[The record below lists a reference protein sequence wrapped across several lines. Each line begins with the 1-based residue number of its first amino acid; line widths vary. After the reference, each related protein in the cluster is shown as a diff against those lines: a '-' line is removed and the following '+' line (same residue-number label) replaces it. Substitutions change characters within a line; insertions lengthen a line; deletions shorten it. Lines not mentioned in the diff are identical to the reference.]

1 MSLYPE
7 PPREVRPSRST
18 LAPSRVRVEP
28 LASQWWRPLLNRWYS
43 ISAPV
48 DVSDSASLER
58 REIVRRGRVASLILP
73 VIIALVILPIPTA
86 FGNPILLSTLILVL
100 SLDVVAL
107 FGLNRAGHVTA
118 AGILVVIGVE
128 LGLGVSILTFPGGF
142 GPSNLPLF
150 DLMVQSLVVAVAMLA
165 PSIVFLV
172 AVING
177 IFIVAV
183 LRSNILTS
191 DLAKLVTTDAG
202 RIVIQPI
209 TLQIAIAWLTFVLLR
224 STNQAIRR
232 ADRAEELAELAQ
244 QNLELQQR
252 EIERTHQIEQGIEQ
266 ILAAM
271 VRFANGDSS
280 VRAPESQDNVLWKI
294 GRSLNNLLA
303 RLKDY
308 HRKSYELEQ
317 ARKEIASLY
326 KSFQTTASAQN
337 ELQRTREATAR
348 LKEAIK
354 QAKSKGTLL
363 AVPVRS
369 GTIVD
374 EIAVELRTIQIQQ
387 DFHNLR

>member
-1 MSLYPE
+1 MSLHPE
-7 PPREVRPSRST
+7 PPREVRPSYPT
-18 LAPSRVRVEP
+18 LAPSRVHVEP
-28 LASQWWRPLLNRWYS
+28 TASQWWRPLLNWWYS

-48 DVSDSASLER
+48 DVLDSASLEK

-107 FGLNRAGHVTA
+107 FGLNRSGHVTA

-128 LGLGVSILTFPGGF
+128 LGLGVSVLTYPGGF
-142 GPSNLPLF
+142 GPSTLPLF

-183 LRSNILTS
+183 LHSNILTP
-191 DLAKLVTTDAG
+191 DLAKLVTTDTG
-202 RIVIQPI
+202 RIIIQPI

-232 ADRAEELAELAQ
+232 ADRAEELAVLAQ

-252 EIERTHQIEQGIEQ
+252 ELERTRQIEQGIEQ

-308 HRKSYELEQ
+308 HRKSVELEQ

-326 KSFQTTASAQN
+326 NSFQSSASAQN
-337 ELQRTREATAR
+337 ELQRTREASAR